1 MPDIRAT
8 VLRSEQADTYL
19 DIGNLVD
26 AAGNRFVA
34 VGTFEFDPGARR
46 NTNNTWVDV
55 FQYTPTGVI
64 AGVWRV
70 LPQAGY
76 KADAINLSRSG
87 ADLIVTVVTHAAV
100 SDKPRGV
107 HVETAS
113 IPGVFVTNPQF
124 ELEEGGAG
132 AWQPTAQEVEVDYGQ
147 IRQIMVEEINRL
159 VRPHVEFWAREAI
172 GNIIP
177 KTMHAFI
184 QGLDENNTRE
194 PAPDFRAALFDYL
207 KNAAANPLA
216 NVLGGLDEW
225 GEDRRQELI
234 ATIREANGNG

>member
-70 LPQAGY
+70 LPQTGY

-124 ELEEGGAG
+124 EQEEGGAG
-132 AWQPTAQEVEVDYGQ
+132 AWQPTGGQEVEVDYDRIDRMIRSALGLVEGQ
-147 IRQIMVEEINRL
+147 SLKQEFSGRPDGSFRTALEDKAKSAMLELIDKERHPGDPDVEGRYRDVAWLEWERACYRGCLNAIR
-159 VRPHVEFWAREAI
+159 
-172 GNIIP
+172 
-177 KTMHAFI
+177 
-184 QGLDENNTRE
+184 D
-194 PAPDFRAALFDYL
+194 
-207 KNAAANPLA
+207 AAA
-216 NVLGGLDEW
+216 GIE
-225 GEDRRQELI
+225 
-234 ATIREANGNG
+234 REANGNG

>member
-1 MPDIRAT
+1 

-70 LPQAGY
+70 LPQTGY

-132 AWQPTAQEVEVDYGQ
+132 AWQPTGGQEVEVDYGR
-147 IRQIMVEEINRL
+147 IEEIVNR
-159 VRPHVEFWAREAI
+159 VVEAKVNAAKTEIVANMISKTQWAFV
-172 GNIIP
+172 
-177 KTMHAFI
+177 H
-184 QGLDENNTRE
+184 GLNEHYTIA
-194 PAPDFRAALFDYL
+194 PAPEFRNALFAYL
-207 KNAAANPLA
+207 KNAAANPIA
-216 NVLGGLDEW
+216 NVVAGIGGKS
-225 GEDRRQELI
+225 
-234 ATIREANGNG
+234 